1 MKISSG
7 VSTAM
12 MSALLAMDGKC
23 ASSSEGII
31 CDDVDKTIHN
41 LTSIG
46 KDAMLETDALVL
58 NIMVNK

>member
-1 MKISSG
+1 
-7 VSTAM
+7 M